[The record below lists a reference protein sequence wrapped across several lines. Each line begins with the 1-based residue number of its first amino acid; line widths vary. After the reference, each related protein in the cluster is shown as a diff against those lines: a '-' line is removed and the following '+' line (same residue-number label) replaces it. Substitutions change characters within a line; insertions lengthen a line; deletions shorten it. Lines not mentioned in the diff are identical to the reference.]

1 MGLPERVGVVG
12 VAQTKYGLKRNQTI
26 PEVAYEVVTGV
37 LDDAGLNI
45 RDIENVVSSSV
56 DLWDGAT
63 ASGAFLTEVVGAV
76 MGSETRVSEDGIL
89 AALHATLNILSGGF
103 DVVMVIAHCLG
114 SRGSHYDITNWVFD
128 PVYQQKLG
136 LDYLSSAGLQ
146 ASWYMDKYGLSEEQ
160 FAKVSVKNH
169 KNAFNNPYAYQ
180 PLNISV
186 DDVLSSE
193 MLSYPIKALDTAPVS
208 DGACALIL
216 ASEERAKEI
225 AREKGREPVW
235 IKGLGNCYDSHYLGD
250 RDLTECEA
258 LTVAARKAYE
268 LAGVENPIKEI
279 DVAEISEPFSYQE
292 LLWLEGLGFCERGGA
307 GKLIDEGVTETDGE
321 IPVNPSGGMLS
332 GNPYIVAGLTRLAE
346 AVEQCRGE
354 AGDRQ
359 IPGVETALAHG
370 TTGPCGQMH
379 CVVIVG
385 R

>member
-279 DVAEISEPFSYQE
+279 DAAEISEPFSYQE

-332 GNPYIVAGLTRLAE
+332 GNSYIVAGLIRLAE

-359 IPGVETALAHG
+359 IPGVGTALAHG

-379 CVVIVG
+379 CVVIGG

>member
-1 MGLPERVGVVG
+1 
-12 VAQTKYGLKRNQTI
+12 
-26 PEVAYEVVTGV
+26 
-37 LDDAGLNI
+37 
-45 RDIENVVSSSV
+45 
-56 DLWDGAT
+56 
-63 ASGAFLTEVVGAV
+63 
-76 MGSETRVSEDGIL
+76 
-89 AALHATLNILSGGF
+89 
-103 DVVMVIAHCLG
+103 
-114 SRGSHYDITNWVFD
+114 
-128 PVYQQKLG
+128 
-136 LDYLSSAGLQ
+136 
-146 ASWYMDKYGLSEEQ
+146 
-160 FAKVSVKNH
+160 
-169 KNAFNNPYAYQ
+169 
-180 PLNISV
+180 
-186 DDVLSSE
+186 
-193 MLSYPIKALDTAPVS
+193 YPIKALDTAPVS

-268 LAGVENPIKEI
+268 LAGVEKPIKEI

-321 IPVNPSGGMLS
+321 IPV
-332 GNPYIVAGLTRLAE
+332 
-346 AVEQCRGE
+346 
-354 AGDRQ
+354 
-359 IPGVETALAHG
+359 